1 MAKSWLIAGVICAGS
16 IAAGGNGAAIAQTSE
31 LRIAR
36 QFSLGYMQFNLIER
50 LHLIEKHAK
59 AAGMGDVKVTWATFN
74 GPSAMNDALLSN
86 SVDVV
91 AGGLPGLITLW
102 SRTKGLPIAVKGISA
117 FCSHPVLL
125 NTRNSKVK
133 SIDDFGSQDKIT
145 LPSVKVSLQ
154 AIILQMAAAKRWGAD
169 NYAKLD
175 PLTVA
180 MAPPDATV
188 ALLSGAAELSNAFS
202 TLPFQYQ
209 QLDNKEI
216 RTVLNSFD
224 VLDGPHTGALTWT
237 SAQFHDKNPVLYKAL
252 ISAIEEA
259 TAMLNKSVEAGSQ
272 YWIDDTKSK
281 LPLETVVKIAG
292 HPQITWT
299 MTPQKSLRFAEFMH
313 AVGSIKEKPADWKE
327 LFFPEVHTLPG
338 S

>member
-1 MAKSWLIAGVICAGS
+1 MAKSWLMAGAICAGW
-16 IAAGGNGAAIAQTSE
+16 IAVGSSGVAVAETSE

-36 QFSLGYMQFNLIER
+36 QFSLGYLPFNLMER

-59 AAGMGDVKVTWATFN
+59 AAGLPDVKVTWATFN

-102 SRTKGLPIAVKGISA
+102 ARTKGLPIAVKGISA

-125 NTRNSKVK
+125 NTRNPNIT
-133 SIDDFGSQDKIT
+133 SISDFSSQDKIT

-154 AIILQMAAAKRWGAD
+154 AIVLQMAAAKLWGQD

-180 MAPPDATV
+180 MAPPDATI
-188 ALLSGAAELSNAFS
+188 ALLSGAPELGNAFA

-209 QLDNKEI
+209 QLDHKEI
-216 RTVLNSFD
+216 HTVLNSFD

-237 SAQFHDKNPVLYKAL
+237 STRFHDSNPLLYKAL
-252 ISAIEEA
+252 IAAIEEA
-259 TAMLNKSVEAGSQ
+259 TAMLHKSVEAGSQ
-272 YWIDDTKSK
+272 YWIENTRSK
-281 LPLETVVKIAG
+281 IPLDQVVKIAG
-292 HPQITWT
+292 NPQITWT
-299 MTPQKSLRFAEFMH
+299 MTPQKSMRFAEFMH
-313 AVGSIKEKPADWKE
+313 AVGSIKQKPADWKE
-327 LFFPEVHTLPG
+327 LFFPEVHHLPG
-338 S
+338 N